1 MSNLYTGHE
10 AEIAADREATYTKE
24 QRAASH
30 LRSALESLDSGAYLD
45 FLPRPTEAEMA
56 ESAIRHA
63 QAAIEILKS

>member
-30 LRSALESLDSGAYLD
+30 LRSALESLDPGAYLD

-63 QAAIEILKS
+63 QAAIDILKS